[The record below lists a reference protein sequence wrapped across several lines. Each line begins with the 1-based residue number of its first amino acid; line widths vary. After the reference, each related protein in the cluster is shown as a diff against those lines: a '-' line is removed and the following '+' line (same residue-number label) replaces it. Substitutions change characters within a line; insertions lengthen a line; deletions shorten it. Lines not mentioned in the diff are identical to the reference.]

1 MQDIK
6 YQDNIDI
13 LTCIEGRLGLIDILN
28 EECFRPKGSDFG
40 FVNKI
45 YLNAKK
51 REDSHKSPLYTKRDF
66 RDHEFGIQH
75 FAGPVRY
82 NASQFVMKNMDN
94 LSPSVVECGCKS
106 SNDLIYTG
114 FNKMTKKKSSVKN
127 VTVWAKFN
135 TQMNT
140 LMSDIKKTERR
151 YVRCIV
157 PNKEKKAKLTDLP
170 YTLTQLRCAGVMSAV
185 TISRAAFPNRMALE
199 TALSRFEYL
208 IRGRD
213 ERFNDTKMQSNSPL
227 QEKVSVLLD
236 AALKGQESL
245 ADDGVTVEKKFVIG
259 KTKVYFRA
267 GALEYLEEERLIT
280 FDRMATIIQSCVR
293 RKIARE
299 AWIVLM
305 MKRKDNALVSSRTKK
320 KKKTRRVSIFW
331 LGRVFNGIRSGNV
344 RRSLIPAMSTC
355 STSTS
360 LSCIEKVFVLCPKG
374 TMNASNI
381 NIVRQVTRRKYSSHD
396 RA

>member
-1 MQDIK
+1 
-6 YQDNIDI
+6 
-13 LTCIEGRLGLIDILN
+13 
-28 EECFRPKGSDFG
+28 
-40 FVNKI
+40 
-45 YLNAKK
+45 
-51 REDSHKSPLYTKRDF
+51 
-66 RDHEFGIQH
+66 
-75 FAGPVRY
+75 
-82 NASQFVMKNMDN
+82 
-94 LSPSVVECGCKS
+94 
-106 SNDLIYTG
+106 
-114 FNKMTKKKSSVKN
+114 
-127 VTVWAKFN
+127 
-135 TQMNT
+135 MNT

-151 YVRCIV
+151 YVRCII

-213 ERFNDTKMQSNSPL
+213 ERFNDTKMQSNFPL

-245 ADDGVTVEKKFVIG
+245 ADNGLTVEKKFVIG

-280 FDRMATIIQSCVR
+280 FDQMATIIQSCVR

-331 LGRVFNGIRSGNV
+331 LRRVFNGIRSGNKNK
-344 RRSLIPAMSTC
+344 RSTI
-355 STSTS
+355 
-360 LSCIEKVFVLCPKG
+360 
-374 TMNASNI
+374 
-381 NIVRQVTRRKYSSHD
+381 
-396 RA
+396 